1 MYSIRKELDVLTQLE
16 DGMSRLR
23 LQQNNVWLF
32 FRMFIIMGI
41 SWLLEIIAYMSDNK
55 SNYAIIFKV
64 TNIYNSF
71 QGVIIFVLLVMKKK
85 VLLLIKN
92 VVMEIAWKARN

>member
-1 MYSIRKELDVLTQLE
+1 
-16 DGMSRLR
+16 
-23 LQQNNVWLF
+23 
-32 FRMFIIMGI
+32 MGI

-92 VVMEIAWKARN
+92 GNSITKLPFEFFHIL

>member
-1 MYSIRKELDVLTQLE
+1 
-16 DGMSRLR
+16 
-23 LQQNNVWLF
+23 
-32 FRMFIIMGI
+32 MFIIMGI

-92 VVMEIAWKARN
+92 GNLITKLPFEFFHIL

>member
-1 MYSIRKELDVLTQLE
+1 
-16 DGMSRLR
+16 
-23 LQQNNVWLF
+23 
-32 FRMFIIMGI
+32 MGI

-92 VVMEIAWKARN
+92 GNLITKLPFEFFHIL